1 VKFMPD
7 SDKSYELVLCMLEIV
22 KTTEAEGKQARAADI
37 ADELKHPVDDIEK
50 AVETAVKEG
59 WIQHNEGYLKL
70 TEKGLL
76 EVQKHREYY
85 IHQKYAHYPGFLGN
99 IARFFEGKT
108 KDWRGHW
115 RRRHG
120 FNNTELNKFYR
131 NLEDFKGRIE
141 DATPLAN
148 LDEGEKGIVAFAMG
162 GYGLIR
168 RLAEMGLTPGVEVTV
183 IRRGLFRG
191 PVEVEVRGVSL
202 ALGHGVATKVFVR
215 PSRVKADGG

>member
-1 VKFMPD
+1 MPN
-7 SDKSYELVLCMLEIV
+7 SDKSYEIVLCMLEIM
-22 KTTEAEGKQARAADI
+22 KTKEAEGKQARVADI
-37 ADELKHPVDDIEK
+37 ADELKRPVDDIEK
-50 AVETAVKEG
+50 AVETASKEG
-59 WIQHNEGYLKL
+59 WIQRNEDALKL
-70 TEKGLL
+70 TDKGRL
-76 EVQKHREYY
+76 EVKKHREYY

-99 IARFFEGKT
+99 IGKFFEGKI

-115 RRRHG
+115 HRRHG
-120 FNNTELNKFYR
+120 FNSTALNGFYR

-148 LDEGEKGIVAFAMG
+148 LGEGEKGVVAFAMG

-183 IRRGLFRG
+183 IRCGLFRG

-202 ALGHGVATKVFVR
+202 ALGHGVASKVFVR
-215 PSRVKADGG
+215 PSRVKTNEG